1 MTSILEVISYGRE
14 SILLDETFR
23 QERPNIPG
31 FHGTLFK
38 YQQAEVAALIDLE
51 NNQSVDIGTQKYQFS
66 AGVFSNPTGSGKT
79 ISLLAKILLNP
90 IPKVNKDIICLNQC
104 GTIHRTY
111 KKIIRPT
118 IVFAGVS
125 VINQWV
131 DAVQQ
136 FTDLK
141 FLKVIDIRSL
151 KTLIDC
157 MFDGSINNFDII
169 LVKNGTIT
177 RMIPISPFV
186 TENRNQV
193 GKPYIYNVIANI
205 KMTWACVIVDD
216 FDYIKLPKNAGRV
229 QGLFTWFV
237 SATKGSVPAKIY
249 RNTQFFFSQ
258 HITLY
263 RGMNCADIMNNPV
276 LFKKFNIRSHS
287 SIIQRYNRLTNP
299 IFYQVIVNNNNA
311 MMVNIAKNLA
321 PEDMREIIYMM
332 NGDAVGAAAER
343 LGIVAKSNADIVAH
357 LLRERYA
364 EYKLVVNVIEF
375 IEQQHQAPRQS
386 FIAAGINLEEYM
398 ANPTYTDEDILARRV
413 PAIEYPGL
421 AERFARLLIYY
432 QQRRTVLESAIEKVR
447 SDLRHGDCPICMEE
461 LKNKQ
466 SCVILGCCASI
477 GCPQCMITS
486 CRFQLIHN
494 DSEGRCPMCRQ
505 TVKLSQ
511 ITFIDQDLRRGMEA
525 KIEDGLDDENK
536 ENKEINEKNKE
547 KRNKIDEKVR
557 QLDGPMDPSKQ
568 RDKIAILSEIISG
581 HLPFEAK
588 EIQVVLPSLQK
599 GSTERIPAEGFRKVL
614 CFTDH
619 DHAIRSIQA
628 RLSEEKIPWMYLHG
642 TANDI
647 SKTVKQFASYQG
659 NVVLLVN
666 AANHCAGLNLQ
677 FVTHIVYY
685 RKMNNLPIEE
695 QIAGRGQRVGRTC
708 TLEIIYLMYQSEELG
723 EEPEQDQ
730 EGAANPNLI
739 PNPNQVD
746 PHQYDVEVE
755 IEDEDDEE
763 QASDS
768 DDY

>member
-1 MTSILEVISYGRE
+1 MSSILEIVSYGRE
-14 SILLDETFR
+14 NVLLDETFR
-23 QERPNIPG
+23 QERPNIPN

-38 YQQAEVAALIDLE
+38 YQQIEVAALIDLE
-51 NNQSVDIGTQKYQFS
+51 NSQSVDVGTHKYQFS

-79 ISLLAKILLNP
+79 ISMLAKILLNP
-90 IPKVNKDIICLNQC
+90 IPKVNKDIICVNNS

-151 KTLIDC
+151 QTLVDFI
-157 MFDGSINNFDII
+157 FDGSINNFDIV

-177 RMIPISPFV
+177 RMINIAPFV
-186 TENRNQV
+186 VEERNQV

-205 KMTWACVIVDD
+205 KMTWACVVVDD

-237 SATKGSVPAKIY
+237 SATKGSVPGKVY
-249 RNTQFFFSQ
+249 HNTQFFFSQ

-263 RGMNCADIMNNPV
+263 RGMNCADIMDNPV
-276 LFKKFNIRSHS
+276 LFKKFNIRSHDK
-287 SIIQRYNRLTNP
+287 IIQRYNRLTNP
-299 IFYQVIVNNNNA
+299 IFYQVIINNNNA
-311 MMVNIAKNLA
+311 VMVNAARNLA

-375 IEQQHQAPRQS
+375 IERHHQDQRTS

-398 ANPTYTDEDILARRV
+398 ANPTYTDADVIARRI
-413 PAIEYPGL
+413 PQIEYPGL
-421 AERFARLLIYY
+421 AERFARLLTYHK
-432 QQRRTVLESAIEKVR
+432 QRKVVLEAAIEKVR
-447 SDLRHGDCPICMEE
+447 SDLKHGDCPICMEE
-461 LKNKQ
+461 LKTKPA
-466 SCVILGCCASI
+466 CVILGCCASI

-486 CRFQLIHN
+486 CRFQLIEN

-505 TVKLSQ
+505 AVRLSQ
-511 ITFIDQDLRRGMEA
+511 LTFIDEDLRRGMEA
-525 KIEDGLDDENK
+525 KLDDAGPAND
-536 ENKEINEKNKE
+536 N
-547 KRNKIDEKVR
+547 DEKK
-557 QLDGPMDPSKQ
+557 QMIDNKLDGPMDPHKQ
-568 RDKIAILSEIISG
+568 RDKVAVLIEIISG
-581 HLPFEAK
+581 HLPFEAT
-588 EIQVVLPSLQK
+588 EIQVNLPSLQK
-599 GSTERIPAEGFRKVL
+599 GTNERIKSDGFNKVL

-619 DHAIRSIQA
+619 DSTLKIIQHK
-628 RLSEEKIPWMYLHG
+628 LSEEKIPWLFLHG
-642 TANDI
+642 SANEI
-647 SKTVKQFASYQG
+647 SKTVRQFASYQG
-659 NVVLLVN
+659 NIVLLVN

-685 RKMNNLPIEE
+685 RKMNNLQIEE
-695 QIAGRGQRVGRTC
+695 QIAGRGQRVGRSC
-708 TLEIIYLMYQSEELG
+708 TLEIIYIMYQSEIAPI
-723 EEPEQDQ
+723 EEPQPDNPIEQGER
-730 EGAANPNLI
+730 EG
-739 PNPNQVD
+739 
-746 PHQYDVEVE
+746 
-755 IEDEDDEE
+755 EDDI
-763 QASDS
+763 
-768 DDY
+768 DD